1 MNDIRTKRLRQ
12 WLGEF
17 DGSIA
22 DFVRHYGMDKSKAS
36 YISQIMNGHRTL
48 GERAARKLEADCGRP
63 AGWLDVEDDQAVDLR
78 YDKHRFNQLNTND
91 QGLIEDFID
100 FVLKRSER
108 SDGGLAPA
116 GNGSKRVTY
125 KETLDAPQGAQ
136 DTPKRGSTRKTSGDD
151 SLNLPTGPVAKSRI
165 A

>member
-22 DFVRHYGMDKSKAS
+22 EFVRAYGLDKSKAS
-36 YISQIMNGHRTL
+36 YISQILGGHRPL
-48 GERAARKLEADCGRP
+48 GERAARKLEVDCGRP
-63 AGWLDVEDDQAVDLR
+63 HGWLDVEDDDAVDLR
-78 YDKHRFNQLNTND
+78 YDKQRFNQLNTD
-91 QGLIEDFID
+91 DRGLIEEFID

-108 SDGGLAPA
+108 SEGSTTPA
-116 GNGSKRVTY
+116 GSGKRVTFQ
-125 KETLDAPQGAQ
+125 KTLEAPQGAQ
-136 DTPKRGSTRKTSGDD
+136 DTPGKGTKRKTSGDD

>member
-22 DFVRHYGMDKSKAS
+22 EFVRNYGLDKSKAS
-36 YISQIMNGHRTL
+36 YISQILGGHRPL
-48 GERAARKLEADCGRP
+48 GERAARKLEEDCGRP
-63 AGWLDVEDDQAVDLR
+63 AGWLDVDDEEAVDLR
-78 YDKHRFNQLNTND
+78 YDKHRFNQLGTD
-91 QGLIEDFID
+91 DRGLIEDFID

-108 SDGGLAPA
+108 YDTAPATA
-116 GNGSKRVTY
+116 GNGSKRVII
-125 KETLDAPQGAQ
+125 KKTLEAPQGAQ
-136 DTPKRGSTRKTSGDD
+136 DTPDKGTNRKTSGDD